1 MFKYYSKGNIVYIS
15 RLALDHFRSWQQC
28 IVDFQLGVNILQGP
42 NGIGK
47 TNIIEAIEV
56 LSTGTSH
63 RTSFSLPL
71 VQYGEQTAIIR
82 ANVNGRKENGNTSEN
97 NELAENEQFTLTKQ
111 PSQQKQEAELSSVT
125 ATGNPGTTTY
135 ELTIAARGAKR
146 ARINGGSSQYMRD
159 IVGQIPSVT
168 FSPEDQQLISSEPGQ
183 RRTFLN
189 QAGALLIPGYA
200 EKLQA
205 YSHIAK
211 QRVALLKKFSEQQA
225 DTNMLQAL
233 EVWTGQLIENGVVIT
248 EQRADLVERL
258 SPLVSEMYGRLS
270 SETAGSRNKLAEIRY
285 QPSFEEIVEESGVN
299 EAKHAISQHF
309 RRLYPGELS
318 RGQNLIGPHRDDI
331 ALLLS
336 GMPAKDFASNGE
348 TWTFALAL
356 KMALYQLV
364 SDEYG
369 TKPIVILD
377 DVFAQLDET
386 RRSQILAFANSQEQV
401 IITVAAASDI
411 PHSEDARIIDIEQ
424 LHNDQN
430 LAFSHGFEELLAEAI
445 ESRGEIV

>member
-1 MFKYYSKGNIVYIS
+1 MYIS

-97 NELAENEQFTLTKQ
+97 NEIAENEQFTLTKQ

-211 QRVALLKKFSEQQA
+211 QRVALLKKFGEQQA

-233 EVWTGQLIENGVVIT
+233 EVWTGQLIENGVAIT

-258 SPLVSEMYGRLS
+258 SPLVSEMYGKLS

-285 QPSFEEIVEESGVN
+285 QPSFEEIVEEVDVN

-309 RRLYPGELS
+309 QRLYPGELS

-386 RRSQILAFANSQEQV
+386 RRSQILTFANSQEQV

-411 PHSEDARIIDIEQ
+411 PHNEDARIIDIEQ